1 MKKLKYVKLFENF
14 STQTFYHG
22 SSVKLRI
29 GTILEP
35 QLEFY
40 TRRSDVQ
47 FLEKIMYAYRPD
59 DKLSRYD
66 SVFLVDN
73 IDDIDS
79 SGGYTDFIYEVS
91 ILDVI
96 IPEKSDLAW
105 YTELELIESDDYD
118 KQKEIAGNYWNGVRY
133 HKRSESLFEYRVPKA
148 RVVELVEDGY

>member
-1 MKKLKYVKLFENF
+1 MLFIF
-14 STQTFYHG
+14 DLDILYKPIWLLFCLY
-22 SSVKLRI
+22 KLRI

-91 ILDVI
+91 IPDGI
-96 IPEKSDLAW
+96 IP
-105 YTELELIESDDYD
+105 
-118 KQKEIAGNYWNGVRY
+118 
-133 HKRSESLFEYRVPKA
+133 
-148 RVVELVEDGY
+148 

>member
-14 STQTFYHG
+14 STQTFYHC

-91 ILDVI
+91 IPGGI
-96 IPEKSDLAW
+96 IP
-105 YTELELIESDDYD
+105 
-118 KQKEIAGNYWNGVRY
+118 
-133 HKRSESLFEYRVPKA
+133 
-148 RVVELVEDGY
+148 

>member
-47 FLEKIMYAYRPD
+47 FLEKIMYAYRSD

-91 ILDVI
+91 IPDGI
-96 IPEKSDLAW
+96 IP
-105 YTELELIESDDYD
+105 
-118 KQKEIAGNYWNGVRY
+118 
-133 HKRSESLFEYRVPKA
+133 
-148 RVVELVEDGY
+148 

>member
-1 MKKLKYVKLFENF
+1 MLHFLF
-14 STQTFYHG
+14 
-22 SSVKLRI
+22 
-29 GTILEP
+29 
-35 QLEFY
+35 
-40 TRRSDVQ
+40 
-47 FLEKIMYAYRPD
+47 FLLIF
-59 DKLSRYD
+59 